1 MENALFFA
9 SAHRFCNQGFG
20 RHELACITKSDPF
33 AYSSRQPVADFR
45 AITAKGSDSAAS
57 LRTFQFYQYGAIF
70 LTLIGGRFHVTL

>member
-20 RHELACITKSDPF
+20 RHKLACLTKSDPF

-45 AITAKGSDSAAS
+45 AIAAKASDSAAS
-57 LRTFQFYQYGAIF
+57 LRTFQFYQNRAVF

>member
-1 MENALFFA
+1 MENALLFA
-9 SAHRFCNQGFG
+9 SARRFCNQGFG

-45 AITAKGSDSAAS
+45 AIAAKASDSAAS